1 MTMEPQKIYSSI
13 DHTQLKQTADWAS
26 VQTLCNQAI
35 AGGAASV
42 CIPPCYVGRVKA
54 YVQDKMKVCTVIGFP
69 NGYQTTLVKL
79 VETKEALA
87 DGADEI
93 DMVINLCDVKN
104 GDWDKVRHEIR
115 ALKQVCGQRVLKVI
129 VETCY
134 LTEKEKVMLCHI
146 VTEAGADYIK
156 TSTGFGSAGATVEDV
171 ALFRQEIGPEVKIKA
186 AGGIRSLE
194 TAEQMM
200 LAGADRLGSSALLGG
215 R

>member
-13 DHTQLKQTADWAS
+13 DHTQLKQTADWIS

-69 NGYQTTLVKL
+69 NGYQTTLIKL

-115 ALKQVCGQRVLKVI
+115 ALKQACGQRVLKVI

-134 LTEKEKVMLCHI
+134 LTEKEKVTLCHI

>member
-26 VQTLCNQAI
+26 VQILCNQAI

-115 ALKQVCGQRVLKVI
+115 ALKQACGQRVLKVI

>member
-26 VQTLCNQAI
+26 VQILCNQAI

-115 ALKQVCGQRVLKVI
+115 ALKQACGQRVLKVI

-200 LAGADRLGSSALLGG
+200 LVGADRLGSSALLGG

>member
-115 ALKQVCGQRVLKVI
+115 ALKQACGQRVLKVI